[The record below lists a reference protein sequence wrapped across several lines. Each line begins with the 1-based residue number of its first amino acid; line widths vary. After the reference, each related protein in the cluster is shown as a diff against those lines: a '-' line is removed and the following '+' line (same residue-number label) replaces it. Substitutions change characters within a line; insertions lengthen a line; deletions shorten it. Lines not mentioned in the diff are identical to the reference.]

1 MAIIETAN
9 TLSTFEKLKKDLFKI
24 VGIFAILGMIIFSAY
39 YVYLIVKNV
48 EKTVYL
54 VVYSVLFLVILA
66 SFFVEILL
74 KNKEE
79 DTRKERREVLEKKRL
94 LKSIIKYPKYIAKT
108 ILVVLAIIET
118 ATDFDLGI
126 SNMFNILLAVWLVI
140 QICIEI
146 ISHYVVNFLDEL
158 TLSIRRDK
166 EQSFALKFLKTNIN
180 TRLEE
185 VATAFDKEDNYTSQE
200 RKILKKVDARTKDYK
215 EKREQEEARRRDRSI
230 SRITKVAK
238 DKYEEGKEKLKKF
251 FSKDHKEDKEDKEA

>member
-54 VVYSVLFLVILA
+54 VVYSVLFLVIIA

-118 ATDFDLGI
+118 ATDFDLELK
-126 SNMFNILLAVWLVI
+126 NIF
-140 QICIEI
+140 
-146 ISHYVVNFLDEL
+146 H
-158 TLSIRRDK
+158 
-166 EQSFALKFLKTNIN
+166 
-180 TRLEE
+180 
-185 VATAFDKEDNYTSQE
+185 
-200 RKILKKVDARTKDYK
+200 
-215 EKREQEEARRRDRSI
+215 I
-230 SRITKVAK
+230 SRGLGGFELGVIRVHNLIAHKNFCLQYCYKSHFFFFV
-238 DKYEEGKEKLKKF
+238 KL
-251 FSKDHKEDKEDKEA
+251 SKNFI